1 MPTDL
6 LRPEDLADLT
16 VGTLHVDGGIA
27 IRELRGRDGTDTLEG
42 GDASRTF
49 LVSGSSDP
57 LVCRTAFLLY
67 PGIRIYDGQNIVSV
81 ERENFGP
88 TDWTFTA
95 NYSRTAPS
103 VSVAGGSPGYTISID
118 TSGASILQ
126 TVSYAQTRYAISG
139 KVAPDYKQAIDVQDG
154 IAQGIERI
162 IPALKITVRAKIATE
177 YIISPVKYARV
188 LSELT
193 GTTNSGTMFG
203 EFAAG
208 ELLFAGASGD
218 IVSEEPTMSFTFL
231 ASKNVTGLA
240 VGGVTGI
247 AKKGHEYLW
256 CLFDTAKDA
265 TTGLLVR
272 QPRAVYV
279 DQVYGSANHGLL
291 SIGLAPT

>member
-1 MPTDL
+1 MTDGL
-6 LRPEDLADLT
+6 FRASELDDLE
-16 VGTLHVDGGIA
+16 VGTLVVSDGIS
-27 IRELRGRDGTDTLEG
+27 IRELKGRDGTDTLEG
-42 GDASRTF
+42 GNTSRTF
-49 LVSGSSDP
+49 LVTGSSDP
-57 LVCRTAFLLY
+57 LVCRTAMLLY
-67 PGIRIYDGQNIVSV
+67 PGIKSYDNQNIVSL
-81 ERENFGP
+81 EREVFGP
-88 TDWTFTA
+88 GEWTFTA

-103 VSVAGGSPGYTISID
+103 VAADGAPGYTISID
-118 TSGASILQ
+118 TTGASILQ

-139 KVAPDYKQAIDVQDG
+139 LTAPDYKQAIDVQDG
-154 IAQGIERI
+154 VANGVERI
-162 IPALKITVRAKIATE
+162 IPALRMTVRARLATE
-177 YIISPVKYARV
+177 YIISPVKYARLV
-188 LSELT
+188 SELT

-218 IVSEEPTMSFTFL
+218 IVAEEPTLQFTFI

-265 TTGLLVR
+265 STGLLIR
-272 QPRAVYV
+272 KPRAVYI
-279 DQVYGSANHGLL
+279 DQVYGSADHSLL

>member
-1 MPTDL
+1 MATDL
-6 LRPEDLADLT
+6 YRAEDLADLT

-27 IRELRGRDGTDTLEG
+27 IRELRGREGTDTLEG
-42 GDASRTF
+42 GNASRTF

-67 PGIRIYDGQNIVSV
+67 PGIKVYDGQNIVSI
-81 ERENFGP
+81 ERESFGP
-88 TDWTFTA
+88 TEWTFTA
-95 NYSRTAPS
+95 SYSRTAPS
-103 VSVAGGSPGYTISID
+103 IAADGSPGYTISID

-126 TVSYAQTRYAISG
+126 TVSYAQTRYAITG
-139 KVAPDYKQAIDVQDG
+139 KVAPDYKQSIDVQDG
-154 IAQGIERI
+154 VANGVERI
-162 IPALKITVRAKIATE
+162 IPALKITVRARIATE
-177 YIISPVKYARV
+177 YVITPVKYARL

-247 AKKGHEYLW
+247 TKKGHEYLW
-256 CLFDTAKDA
+256 CLFDTDKDA
-265 TTGLLVR
+265 TTGLLIR
-272 QPRAVYV
+272 KPRAVYI
-279 DQVYGSANHGLL
+279 DQVYGSANHDLL